1 MYNLE
6 QNPDRLKVTVPA
18 EGTSVNLGQTFNTCT
33 IVLSLHS
40 SVHLICHVSNTHFC
54 NELLCVLIKPL
65 HTSVSF
71 DLILLQ
77 DEINLKVIR
86 N

>member
-1 MYNLE
+1 MYNLK
-6 QNPDRLKVTVPA
+6 QKPVRLKVRVPA
-18 EGTSVNLGQTFNTCT
+18 EGTSVNSGQTFNTCT
-33 IVLSLHS
+33 LVLCLHS
-40 SVHLICHVSNTHFC
+40 FVHLICHVSNTHFC

-77 DEINLKVIR
+77 YEIHLKIIR